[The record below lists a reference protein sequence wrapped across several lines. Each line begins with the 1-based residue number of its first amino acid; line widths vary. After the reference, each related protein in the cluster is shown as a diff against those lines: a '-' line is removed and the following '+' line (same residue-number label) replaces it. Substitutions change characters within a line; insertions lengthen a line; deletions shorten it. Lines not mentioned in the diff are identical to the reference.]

1 MKKHGLSMN
10 FEKLLIRQIYEEFDS
25 TEIAEISL
33 IIPVFNQE
41 ESIEKSIIRASEL
54 CGLKHEII
62 VLNDCSSDQSGEVC
76 RRVLS
81 NLFQKSS
88 LLKRV
93 KLMES
98 RVQLF
103 ETLSDYLLI
112 EHSSSEYIIE
122 VQADIEVY
130 QHNFG
135 VILRNRFR
143 ENSSLAM
150 ISGRGIVTA
159 KNVAEYFNTVGTELA
174 FGSTIGQHL
183 LGALIRVL
191 RLKKIVDFFSYRY
204 RVIFR
209 RVLQQRMSPAQVVE
223 MELQTSLRKDV
234 FPSNQEFANSG
245 VAGRLGQLV
254 DEEEFSVGAP
264 EKIYMAPKCTGGG
277 ESGCKDLRLPIIMR
291 GPLAIRRSAY
301 IEVKGLDW
309 KAFFLGFD
317 DSDLCVK
324 IHNSKKWTV
333 AYVPIDF
340 RSPLESGST
349 RKKKSAKDIFW
360 LTLHILRIQFKR
372 KNSSL
377 ALYLE
382 ACKRL

>member
-1 MKKHGLSMN
+1 MKKHDLPIN
-10 FEKLLIRQIYEEFDS
+10 FEKLLIRQIYEAYDDH
-25 TEIAEISL
+25 EIAEVSI

-41 ESIEKSIIRASEL
+41 EKIEKTIVGASEL
-54 CGLKHEII
+54 CGLTHEII
-62 VLNDCSSDQSGEVC
+62 ILNDCSSDQTGEVC

-81 NLFQKSS
+81 NLFQQSS

-103 ETLSDYLLI
+103 ETLCDHILI
-112 EHSSSEYIIE
+112 KNSRSEYIIE
-122 VQADIEVY
+122 IQADIEML
-130 QHNFG
+130 QNNFG
-135 VILRNRFR
+135 TILRNRFK
-143 ENSSLAM
+143 ENASLAM
-150 ISGRGIVTA
+150 VSGRGIVTA
-159 KNVAEYFNTVGTELA
+159 KNVAEYFNTVGTEIA

-183 LGALIRVL
+183 LGALIRVF
-191 RLKKIVDFFSYRY
+191 RLKKPVDYFSYRY
-204 RVIFR
+204 RLIIR
-209 RVLQQRMSPAQVVE
+209 RVFQQRIGLTQVREVKLHSP
-223 MELQTSLRKDV
+223 LRKDV
-234 FPSNQEFANSG
+234 FPSDQEFANSG

-264 EKIYMAPKCTGGG
+264 QKIYVGPKCIGVG
-277 ESGCKDLRLPIIMR
+277 ESCCKDLRLPIIMR

-301 IEVKGLDW
+301 IEVQGLDW

-324 IHNSKKWTV
+324 IHSSKKWTV
-333 AYVPIDF
+333 AYAPIDF
-340 RSPLESGST
+340 RSPLEGGST

-360 LTLHILRIQFKR
+360 LTVHILRIQFKR

-377 ALYLE
+377 ALYLG
-382 ACKRL
+382 ACKGL